1 MGIHI
6 SSFCVEKEQRE
17 IIQWSLYDNRPLV
30 FRVGKKNW
38 LKWGCLHNHEVKRK
52 HLLFLVAQKLG
63 TQSET
68 MQWNM
73 LWVYWAQQEEFSFQ
87 FRKPRTLPYQ
97 KSRRVPGQASRKT
110 SAPSLFTNP
119 LLACTGRLEITV
131 DKTRLIPYGYFIKRM
146 TSGVFT

>member
-1 MGIHI
+1 MITDHG
-6 SSFCVEKEQRE
+6 SFG
-17 IIQWSLYDNRPLV
+17 L
-30 FRVGKKNW
+30 GKKPW
-38 LKWGCLHNHEVKRK
+38 LKWECLRNHEVKRK

-87 FRKPRTLPYQ
+87 FRKPRTLPCQ
-97 KSRRVPGQASRKT
+97 KSRWLPGQTSRKT
-110 SAPSLFTNP
+110 SAPSLFKNP

-131 DKTRLIPYGYFIKRM
+131 DKTIGWFHKAISLKEWTVGFLLSIIILYYQLRRICF
-146 TSGVFT
+146 